1 MPKEKRPIM
10 ERLPFK
16 PAPMDMEAE
25 SVYDG
30 DTLGWED
37 APSSRWPVMAAASL
51 DREPNRPSSLHKIV
65 MMASAARRL
74 HGRI

>member
-1 MPKEKRPIM
+1 MPKEKRPLM

-30 DTLGWED
+30 DALGWED
-37 APSSRWPVMAAASL
+37 APSSRWPTSMAASL
-51 DREPNRPSSLHKIV
+51 DREPNRPSSRYKIV
-65 MMASAARRL
+65 LMAKTARRL
-74 HGRI
+74 NGRI